1 MVLPEVFDPEVD
13 TAVVVAVGVGVALAD
28 VLDDDWVL
36 EVPPLAVGWMLNW
49 GLTTI
54 IGLTVITGAEM
65 ALEIPLI
72 LIARP

>member
-1 MVLPEVFDPEVD
+1 
-13 TAVVVAVGVGVALAD
+13 
-28 VLDDDWVL
+28 
-36 EVPPLAVGWMLNW
+36 MLNW